1 VLAQGSLRQ
10 WCTPNLAPAFRTV
23 LAGEVANRDLIVI
36 GASAGGVEALRAV
49 VAKLPPDLPAAVLV
63 VLHLPDSS
71 RSALPSILHRA
82 GPLPAAHP
90 RDGMPLAPGQIVVA
104 PPNHHLTVLDGAVRL
119 THGPRENGH
128 RPAIDPLFRSAAR
141 WYGPRVIGVVLSGTL
156 DDGTAGQMAI
166 AAAGGATVVQDPDDA
181 LYPGMPR
188 SVLEHLSVDHI
199 APATEL
205 GLMLGMLAGQ
215 PLPENRR
222 AKPSPSLRAETA
234 MSESPP
240 LAGTEPVGDPAGLGC
255 PQCGGSLYEFEEGP
269 LVRYRCRVGHAW
281 SPQSLLAEQSE
292 ALESALWM
300 ALRTLEDRAALCR
313 RAEKSAAERGH
324 HHVVER
330 FRTQAIDAEGAA
342 RVLRAALERAQH
354 ATRDAATAIGEEM
367 G

>member
-1 VLAQGSLRQ
+1 M
-10 WCTPNLAPAFRTV
+10 
-23 LAGEVANRDLIVI
+23 ANRDLIVI

-49 VAKLPPDLPAAVLV
+49 VAKLPLDLPAAVLV

-71 RSALPSILHRA
+71 RSALPSILQRA
-82 GPLPAAHP
+82 GPLPAVHP
-90 RDGMPLAPGQIVVA
+90 RDGERLGHGQIVVA
-104 PPNHHLTVLDGAVRL
+104 PPNHHLIVLDGAVRL
-119 THGPRENGH
+119 THGPRENGY

-141 WYGPRVIGVVLSGTL
+141 WYGPRVIGVILSGTL

-166 AAAGGATVVQDPDDA
+166 AAEGGVTVVQEPGDA

-199 APATEL
+199 APAGEL
-205 GLMLGMLAGQ
+205 GRLLASLAGQ
-215 PLPENRR
+215 PLPEDHR
-222 AKPSPSLRAETA
+222 ARPSPSSWAEIA

-240 LAGTEPVGDPAGLGC
+240 FAGSGPVGDPAGLGC
-255 PQCGGSLYEFEEGP
+255 PQCGGSLYELDEGP

-313 RAEKSAAERGH
+313 RAEQSAAERGH

-330 FRTQAIDAEGAA
+330 FRAQAVDAEGAA
-342 RVLRAALERAQH
+342 RVLREALERAQH
-354 ATRDAATAIGEEM
+354 ATRDAVTAIEDEM
-367 G
+367 GEVI